1 MFQRQPIDR
10 GAILFD
16 PERVDRPGWELFDR
30 DRWRARGALIAHTGG
45 RGSIHFIE
53 DGGRHW
59 ALRRY
64 LRGGM
69 AARIAHERFLYSGE
83 ERTRSFLE
91 LRLLAKLR
99 DLDLPVP
106 APVAAGYR
114 RSGCAY
120 EAELVTERLMGA
132 TTLIEMLRAGRMSD
146 ARWAAI
152 GACLRRFHDAGVQHA
167 DLNAQNIMLGEQGET
182 FDLQKSLVLTENGM
196 AVPPVSGQLSL
207 TGALFLAISWYFFYM
222 ISQALEN
229 YWGVFRFNLF
239 LFLGWAM
246 TVGVAFL
253 FPANYATNLFL
264 AGSVFLA
271 FAFLNPDFELLI
283 FFILPVKIKWLALIQ
298 WIFYGYALLAG
309 TWPVRLSVLASIS
322 NFLIFFTGDIIQRLK
337 TGRRRMEH
345 QARQTA
351 ARDNDEPRH
360 TCVACGKTD
369 RSHPR
374 EDFRYSEDDK
384 CYCSEHRP
392 GAAKKA

>member
-146 ARWAAI
+146 ARWAAV

-167 DLNAQNIMLGEQGET
+167 DLTANNILLGDDDRVWVLD
-182 FDLQKSLVLTENGM
+182 FDRGRLRAPGAWRGRVLDRLARSL
-196 AVPPVSGQLSL
+196 A
-207 TGALFLAISWYFFYM
+207 
-222 ISQALEN
+222 
-229 YWGVFRFNLF
+229 
-239 LFLGWAM
+239 
-246 TVGVAFL
+246 
-253 FPANYATNLFL
+253 
-264 AGSVFLA
+264 
-271 FAFLNPDFELLI
+271 
-283 FFILPVKIKWLALIQ
+283 K
-298 WIFYGYALLAG
+298 LLAG
-309 TWPVRLSVLASIS
+309 RDDWRSGFERL
-322 NFLIFFTGDIIQRLK
+322 R
-337 TGRRRMEH
+337 
-345 QARQTA
+345 A
-351 ARDNDEPRH
+351 AHD
-360 TCVACGKTD
+360 G
-369 RSHPR
+369 
-374 EDFRYSEDDK
+374 
-384 CYCSEHRP
+384 
-392 GAAKKA
+392 